1 MSFLIGELV
10 LFAEVDSRLLTVSWL
25 EWELQVRVQRLL
37 LAAEA
42 LGKLA
47 ERGFD
52 YVCLR
57 CSTSSTILF
66 LHLGLD

>member
-10 LFAEVDSRLLTVSWL
+10 LFAEVDFRLLTVSWL
-25 EWELQVRVQRLL
+25 GCELQIRVQRLV

-47 ERGFD
+47 EREGSIMC
-52 YVCLR
+52 V
-57 CSTSSTILF
+57 
-66 LHLGLD
+66 